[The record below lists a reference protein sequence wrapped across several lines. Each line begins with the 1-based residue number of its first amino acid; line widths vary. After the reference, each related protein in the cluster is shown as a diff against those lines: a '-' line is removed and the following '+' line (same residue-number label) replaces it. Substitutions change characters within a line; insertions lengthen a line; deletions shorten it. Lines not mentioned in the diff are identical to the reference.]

1 MSMSRWFPRPWSAAL
16 LICMFAMRG
25 AFVPPANAAPKRQVA
40 APVVRARAAVVMD
53 AKTAALLW
61 AKRPDDR
68 LPPAS
73 TTKVMTAVLALESGK
88 LEDSF
93 VVSRTASETQ
103 AVKLYLKTGDRVQLE
118 DLTRAMLLKSANDA
132 SVVVAEGIGGSVKRF
147 SALMNRRAFQVGARN
162 TRFVN
167 PNGLPAQGHYSTVR
181 DLALIMRHALTVP
194 GFREVAGT
202 YRSTVTTWHQK
213 KRRTIHL
220 RNSNRLLQGYRVPVI
235 GKTGYTRAA
244 KRCFVGAAGEDGHEI
259 IVALLGSTD
268 LWGDARRLIDFGL
281 KAAAE
286 GAPETPPDRNPS
298 LTVRASQLSRP
309 APRVP
314 VVAARAPAAA
324 PHRVQAESA
333 AIPDREERAA
343 PEAGAPDVVAKVPR
357 APSVPETAIERP
369 PHQDAP
375 SDDEAGYSLV
385 LMPADNS
392 RAAAERLRHFVGRR
406 GHHAI
411 VETTG
416 SADSRFY
423 RVRVVG
429 LPSREAALRAGD
441 QLRAEH
447 LSPAIVPPG

>member
-1 MSMSRWFPRPWSAAL
+1 
-16 LICMFAMRG
+16 
-25 AFVPPANAAPKRQVA
+25 
-40 APVVRARAAVVMD
+40 MD

-61 AKRPDDR
+61 AKRADDR

-73 TTKVMTAVLALESGK
+73 TTKVMSAILALESGK
-88 LEDSF
+88 LEDSL

-103 AVKLYLKTGDRVQLE
+103 AVKLYLQTGDSVQLE

-132 SVVVAEGIGGSVKRF
+132 SVVVAEGLGGSVKRF
-147 SALMNRRAFQVGARN
+147 SALMNRRAFQLGARN
-162 TRFVN
+162 THFVN
-167 PNGLPAQGHYSTVR
+167 PNGLPAQGHYSTAR
-181 DLALIMRHALTVP
+181 DLALIMRHALSVP
-194 GFREVAGT
+194 GFRELAGT
-202 YRSTVTTWHQK
+202 YRSTVTAWHQK

-244 KRCFVGAAGEDGHEI
+244 KRCFVGAAGDDGHEI

-281 KAAAE
+281 AAVAA
-286 GAPETPPDRNPS
+286 GAPEMLLAGNQP
-298 LTVRASQLSRP
+298 LTAQPV
-309 APRVP
+309 PRVQAA
-314 VVAARAPAAA
+314 AARVPAAA
-324 PHRVQAESA
+324 ARGAPAESA
-333 AIPDREERAA
+333 AVPSRVQPTP
-343 PEAGAPDVVAKVPR
+343 PEAPARNVVANVPR
-357 APSVPETAIERP
+357 APGAPEAAIEGAP
-369 PHQDAP
+369 LEDAAP
-375 SDDEAGYSLV
+375 ADDQAGYSLV

-406 GHHAI
+406 GHRAV

-416 SADSRFY
+416 AADSRFY

-429 LPSREAALRAGD
+429 LPSREEALRAGD
-441 QLRAEH
+441 LLRAEH

>member
-1 MSMSRWFPRPWSAAL
+1 
-16 LICMFAMRG
+16 MFVMRG
-25 AFVPPANAAPKRQVA
+25 ASVTLATAAPNHTVA

-73 TTKVMTAVLALESGK
+73 TTKVMTAILALESGK
-88 LEDSF
+88 LDAPF
-93 VVSRTASETQ
+93 VVSETASATQ
-103 AVKLYLKTGDRVQLE
+103 AVKLYLGTGDRVQLD

-132 SVVVAEGIGGSVKRF
+132 SVVVAEGLGGSVKGF

-181 DLALIMRHALTVP
+181 DLALIMRHALSVP
-194 GFREVAGT
+194 GFREFAGT
-202 YRSTVTTWHQK
+202 YRSTVTAWHQK

-244 KRCFVGAAGEDGHEI
+244 KRCFVGAASENGREI

-268 LWGDARRLIDFGL
+268 LWGDARRLVDFGL
-281 KAAAE
+281 KAAAA
-286 GAPETPPDRNPS
+286 GAPEMPPARPDPPVARQVKNAPPPARTPTRPA
-298 LTVRASQLSRP
+298 RASETSRM
-309 APRVP
+309 VP
-314 VVAARAPAAA
+314 MPPGVAARAPAALDRGA
-324 PHRVQAESA
+324 QAEATAVPPRVTPA
-333 AIPDREERAA
+333 ATDARAL
-343 PEAGAPDVVAKVPR
+343 DVVANAPR
-357 APSVPETAIERP
+357 APGIS
-369 PHQDAP
+369 DAA
-375 SDDEAGYSLV
+375 SEAVLREDALADDGEGYSLV

-406 GHHAI
+406 GHRAV

-416 SADSRFY
+416 SVESRLY
-423 RVRVVG
+423 RVRIVA

-441 QLRAEH
+441 RLRAEH
-447 LSPAIVPPG
+447 LNPAIVPPG